1 MTTSLSAN
9 KYNRKNWEASDF
21 PILCETCLGEN
32 PYVRMTKDK
41 YGAECKICMRPFTV
55 FRWCPGQGMRYKR
68 TDICQTCAKLKNV
81 CQTCI
86 FDLEFG
92 VPVQLRDKVL
102 ADAAAKSITQPKS
115 ELNREYFMQ
124 HLGDKAND
132 VQKLLSNPEGKGLGS
147 AQVEAAKEK
156 LKKLGR
162 QGPYYKRNAPKI
174 CTFYLKG
181 MCKRGEE
188 CPYRHEKPTDPDD
201 PLSQQNR
208 RDRYFGT
215 NDPVADKLWAR
226 IEKMPDRLKAPADQT
241 ITTLFIKGVT
251 SNVTDKDLNAYF
263 YQFGQIHSISIIEK
277 KNIAFVQF
285 LQRQDAER
293 AMTEI
298 HGHDIMVAGQNLEVR
313 WGRNRTKKLD
323 GTEGPEYETVP
334 GLPGKLPGIEEAA
347 EMASG
352 SRAAPDLS
360 KGVAIAPPVELTQ
373 GNSLT
378 SSSKGIE
385 QADGL
390 VAIGNTKQN
399 SILAKKLA
407 RKRIGGK
414 LESVSSTKKPN
425 EGKGA
430 KGKEVLP
437 TAVHYPSQN
446 PDRMGGYM

>member
-1 MTTSLSAN
+1 MATSLSAN
-9 KYNRKNWEASDF
+9 KYNRRNWEASDF

-41 YGAECKICMRPFTV
+41 YGSECKICMRPFTV

-147 AQVEAAKEK
+147 AAVEAAKEK

-201 PLSQQNR
+201 PLCVWRIKSWN
-208 RDRYFGT
+208 
-215 NDPVADKLWAR
+215 KL
-226 IEKMPDRLKAPADQT
+226 K
-241 ITTLFIKGVT
+241 
-251 SNVTDKDLNAYF
+251 
-263 YQFGQIHSISIIEK
+263 
-277 KNIAFVQF
+277 
-285 LQRQDAER
+285 QR
-293 AMTEI
+293 
-298 HGHDIMVAGQNLEVR
+298 
-313 WGRNRTKKLD
+313 
-323 GTEGPEYETVP
+323 
-334 GLPGKLPGIEEAA
+334 
-347 EMASG
+347 
-352 SRAAPDLS
+352 
-360 KGVAIAPPVELTQ
+360 
-373 GNSLT
+373 
-378 SSSKGIE
+378 
-385 QADGL
+385 
-390 VAIGNTKQN
+390 
-399 SILAKKLA
+399 
-407 RKRIGGK
+407 
-414 LESVSSTKKPN
+414 
-425 EGKGA
+425 
-430 KGKEVLP
+430 
-437 TAVHYPSQN
+437 
-446 PDRMGGYM
+446 